1 MCWLTGCRAFCLSLG
16 LLMHNHGL
24 RLYLGL
30 PSRVRLFMAAWLV
43 AMLIYALLLLV
54 HDLRLR
60 ALVSCSLLMAPT
72 VVLALH
78 AHWVSVRTGSAG
90 ARLVAWTQWL
100 LGVMLAVRIVALL
113 GGWTTVHGIDQGWD
127 FVLLL
132 CVNILTALYSN
143 LGFLDFLGLMLVGVR
158 AAELRARDLQLA
170 ETVRREAADR
180 NTLDLRGLMAQ
191 RDRLSV
197 ERERLLQLLAHE
209 IRQPLH
215 NASGALQAAGQA
227 LRDTPSA
234 GSAEVTQRLGRAEAV
249 LGDVRLVL
257 DNTLAAASLLARS
270 PPLVL
275 QEVELA
281 FLVNLVLGDQDAAE
295 RRRVPVQW
303 QTDLRELEVEPGLL
317 RLALRNLLLHAFRHG
332 GLSVQVVLRL
342 VEQMQ
347 PSVLLLQ
354 VIDSGPGLT
363 MPVDAASQPGVG
375 LGLQI
380 VRKVMLLHGGGLQ
393 LETAQPQGLQAS
405 LVLPLPAD

>member
-1 MCWLTGCRAFCLSLG
+1 M
-16 LLMHNHGL
+16 
-24 RLYLGL
+24 
-30 PSRVRLFMAAWLV
+30 
-43 AMLIYALLLLV
+43 
-54 HDLRLR
+54 
-60 ALVSCSLLMAPT
+60 
-72 VVLALH
+72 
-78 AHWVSVRTGSAG
+78 
-90 ARLVAWTQWL
+90 
-100 LGVMLAVRIVALL
+100 
-113 GGWTTVHGIDQGWD
+113 
-127 FVLLL
+127 
-132 CVNILTALYSN
+132 
-143 LGFLDFLGLMLVGVR
+143 
-158 AAELRARDLQLA
+158 
-170 ETVRREAADR
+170 
-180 NTLDLRGLMAQ
+180 
-191 RDRLSV
+191 
-197 ERERLLQLLAHE
+197 
-209 IRQPLH
+209 
-215 NASGALQAAGQA
+215 
-227 LRDTPSA
+227 
-234 GSAEVTQRLGRAEAV
+234 TQRLGRAEAV

-393 LETAQPQGLQAS
+393 LETGRDAEQ
-405 LVLPLPAD
+405 PADLVAVGVTQVGQVQLASGTFAHTGEVFAGGAAVGHTSGMPGVGLLGAAAGKAEGLAVADAGRLAVDRLGH